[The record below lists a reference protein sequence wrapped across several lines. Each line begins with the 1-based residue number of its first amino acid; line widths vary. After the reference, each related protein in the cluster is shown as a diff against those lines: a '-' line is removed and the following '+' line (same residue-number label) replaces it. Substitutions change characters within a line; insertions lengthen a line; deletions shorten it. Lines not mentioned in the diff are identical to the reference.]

1 MENVK
6 QQFLQSHFLQQN
18 HKVFLKYVE
27 VRLIDKTK
35 GSDPAKR
42 EFYWMRTLCHDFVLL
57 SCHVPVWEWIHAL
70 YLPKYQGTPCLKQAE
85 IWMVKSEIWW
95 NLMVWILRAAI
106 RKFFFFKYYSTFLV
120 TVQFS
125 WEPGGAGELIC
136 LIFRKFIQMHK
147 SCY

>member
-42 EFYWMRTLCHDFVLL
+42 EFY
-57 SCHVPVWEWIHAL
+57 
-70 YLPKYQGTPCLKQAE
+70 
-85 IWMVKSEIWW
+85 
-95 NLMVWILRAAI
+95 
-106 RKFFFFKYYSTFLV
+106 
-120 TVQFS
+120 
-125 WEPGGAGELIC
+125 
-136 LIFRKFIQMHK
+136 
-147 SCY
+147 